1 MVDEDAEVH
10 PEESGQECQRQEKCG
25 DDRQDVDELTLP
37 VSDIGGAPSLPP
49 TKRCGI
55 PRDSPPKFALV

>member
-25 DDRQDVDELTLP
+25 PTVKTLM
-37 VSDIGGAPSLPP
+37 S
-49 TKRCGI
+49 
-55 PRDSPPKFALV
+55 

>member
-37 VSDIGGAPSLPP
+37 VSDIGGVVVERVLRLLAVVP
-49 TKRCGI
+49 G
-55 PRDSPPKFALV
+55 